1 MRGTHSASTE
11 AIQLGCH
18 EDALCERERALWNQ
32 GDSQN
37 PGAELSDQG
46 HIEPAVTM
54 PMRQRT
60 LVTTVIPLLAWVVAG
75 VANYDQFW
83 MGDTPSVL
91 GTTATLVAIGAWP
104 LAGWFSGRRFGSGF
118 IRLASVFWIAVV
130 IGAPA
135 LVWAWSSSL
144 MGPRA
149 TPRETPCVGRRRLDE
164 SATVWRGC
172 THVGFLRA
180 PASGREPVSL
190 QSRLCSQRWLL
201 LRCAQQAIT
210 RQRFALRAI
219 SSTFD

>member
-91 GTTATLVAIGAWP
+91 GTTATLVAIG
-104 LAGWFSGRRFGSGF
+104 LALGGLVLGPSVRIRVHPTCQCLLDCCGDRRARP
-118 IRLASVFWIAVV
+118 RLGVEFVANGPTCDAS
-130 IGAPA
+130 
-135 LVWAWSSSL
+135 
-144 MGPRA
+144 
-149 TPRETPCVGRRRLDE
+149 
-164 SATVWRGC
+164 
-172 THVGFLRA
+172 
-180 PASGREPVSL
+180 
-190 QSRLCSQRWLL
+190 
-201 LRCAQQAIT
+201 
-210 RQRFALRAI
+210 
-219 SSTFD
+219 